1 MNTGNRTTTTHLST
15 GNYVFYRPG
24 ESFNRMTEPEFLAS
38 VQRAGP
44 LASDEEAGRVSEAV
58 LAELGRCISR
68 AQAEDLAARLPERFG
83 RALTRVEREEACPE
97 PFERF
102 VESVAA
108 AANLQGDV
116 RGGVRSVMDALADYA
131 GADALSNATAQLP
144 PAYGEVIDSEEVPVT
159 ETFTDA
165 VEEASD
171 LDGEEATV
179 AAEATLTTLGER
191 LSQRKAEDVAVYLGG
206 DASEWLV
213 EPQTKDLPVDAFVD
227 RVAARA
233 DVPPG
238 RALEYVVEVTDVL
251 GKVSLDH
258 ELDIAVDQLPDEYD
272 EVLAIP

>member
-1 MNTGNRTTTTHLST
+1 
-15 GNYVFYRPG
+15 
-24 ESFNRMTEPEFLAS
+24 MTELEFLAAVRRS
-38 VQRAGP
+38 GP
-44 LASDEEAGRVSEAV
+44 LASDEAAGRVSEVV

-68 AQAEDLAARLPERFG
+68 AQAEDLAAQLPARFG

-102 VESVAA
+102 VESVADD
-108 AANLQGDV
+108 ANLAGDV
-116 RGGVRSVMDALADYA
+116 GGAIGAVLDAVADYA

-144 PAYGEVIDSEEVPVT
+144 PTYGEVIDPESVPVA

-165 VEEASD
+165 VEEASG
-171 LDGEEATV
+171 LDGEEAAV

-191 LSQRKAEDVAVYLGG
+191 LSQRKAEDVAVYLRG
-206 DASEWLV
+206 DAREWLV
-213 EPQTKDLPVDAFVD
+213 EQHTEDLPVDAFVD

-238 RALEYVVEVTDVL
+238 RAREYVVEVTDVL

-258 ELDIAVDQLPDEYD
+258 ELDIAVGQLPDEYD